1 MQKELVKRLTDYAAF
16 AAAVLVLINRADAEV
31 VYTDIDPDVSL
42 DTDGNYYAIDIDG
55 NGTAD
60 FQFLKATFSINP
72 SFTYYY
78 YFQELVAGPFSQ
90 NAIGGATGI
99 SFYTGAILYFP
110 FALPINSIISNE
122 LTWQNSTF
130 QFLAWKTWTDDYDNH
145 CNNCFWNTKDLY
157 EVLDHYLGIRFIDIE
172 NNNHYGWIRCDVKE
186 DGSLLIL
193 KDYAYETEPDYPIL
207 AGSKTTYQ
215 EIEPGNIEGEIYA
228 TGNTVHISVPHRPT
242 PEYTVQIYNMSG
254 QLVVASQYESPF
266 VEIQIEVPRGI
277 YIVRVTSA
285 NEQLSKEVL
294 IE

>member
-99 SFYTGAILYFP
+99 SFYTG
-110 FALPINSIISNE
+110 
-122 LTWQNSTF
+122 
-130 QFLAWKTWTDDYDNH
+130 
-145 CNNCFWNTKDLY
+145 
-157 EVLDHYLGIRFIDIE
+157 
-172 NNNHYGWIRCDVKE
+172 
-186 DGSLLIL
+186 
-193 KDYAYETEPDYPIL
+193 
-207 AGSKTTYQ
+207 
-215 EIEPGNIEGEIYA
+215 
-228 TGNTVHISVPHRPT
+228 
-242 PEYTVQIYNMSG
+242 
-254 QLVVASQYESPF
+254 
-266 VEIQIEVPRGI
+266 
-277 YIVRVTSA
+277 
-285 NEQLSKEVL
+285 
-294 IE
+294 